1 MVFIADDLGLSAPV
15 NEAIL
20 HAHTKGALHGAALM
34 VGQPATDEG
43 VELAKKS
50 SSLLI
55 GWHLHLCD
63 SKPLTSERWPW
74 GNSPAKAGW
83 AMGVSKSAR
92 ELARREIRA
101 QWEAFQSTGL
111 NCAFIN
117 THHHLHVHPFVRREL
132 EAIIPQGFGGWH
144 RGGHFHFFDHGLAPD
159 QLGLRLA
166 GATFKLRGLNGSLC
180 PVADTV
186 WGVDRLFAMRA
197 NEIQKTIAGLPDG
210 LHEFIFHPR
219 SLTRDADF
227 EALLELRANQT

>member
-1 MVFIADDLGLSAPV
+1 MVFIADDLGLNAQV

-20 HAHTKGALHGAALM
+20 HVHTEGALHGAALM
-34 VGQPATDEG
+34 LGQPATDEG
-43 VELAKKS
+43 VELAKKN
-50 SSLLI
+50 SSLLV

-63 SKPLTSERWPW
+63 SKPLTCASWPW
-74 GNSPAKAGW
+74 GSSPAKAGW
-83 AMGVSKSAR
+83 AMGASESAR
-92 ELARREIRA
+92 ELARKEIHA

-132 EAIIPQGFGGWH
+132 EAIIPQTFTGWH
-144 RGGHFHFFDHGLAPD
+144 RGGHFRFFGHGLASD

-166 GATFKLRGLNGSLC
+166 GATFKLRGSDGSLC
-180 PVADTV
+180 RVADTV

-197 NEIQKTIAGLPDG
+197 DEIQKTIAGLPDG

-219 SLTRDADF
+219 SLKADADF
-227 EALLELRANQT
+227 EALLSLRANQT